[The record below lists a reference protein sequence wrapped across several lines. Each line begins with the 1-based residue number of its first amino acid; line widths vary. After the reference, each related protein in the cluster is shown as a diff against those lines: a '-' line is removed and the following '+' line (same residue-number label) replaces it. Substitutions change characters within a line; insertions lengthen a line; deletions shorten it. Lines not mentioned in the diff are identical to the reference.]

1 MLKVNKELSIALDLP
16 DYLDIIQYPMD
27 LKTVKERFE
36 DNKYTSLEEILDE
49 IQLIWDNCKNYNMDG
64 SVLTLSNTG
73 NLHLCL

>member
-64 SVLTLSNTG
+64 SVLTLCNTG